1 MTYREARKKAGL
13 TMDDAASRLGVSR
26 VALWLWETGR
36 GNPLISNLVK
46 MAEVYNVSPNELDV
60 VPAGTNK
67 E

>member
-46 MAEVYNVSPNELDV
+46 MAEIYNVSPNELDV
-60 VPAGTNK
+60 VPAGTSK